1 MESAEEKSN
10 IIRSLR
16 KEAGL
21 SRLDIYKRYKIP
33 VNTLSNWE
41 RGKHKLPDY
50 VFDYICGKLT
60 EEINQNRRIWALIK
74 IESNHEN
81 PNGTYST
88 GIACYAKGETLSWF
102 YPFQDGR
109 VSSDVFAQIILMV
122 RSGCE
127 IVYE

>member
-1 MESAEEKSN
+1 MESAEEKCK
-10 IIRSLR
+10 ILRCLR

-21 SRLDIYKRYKIP
+21 SRKDVYEKYKIP

-50 VFDYICGKLT
+50 VFDYICEKLT
-60 EEINQNRRIWALIK
+60 DEINKNRRIWALIK

-81 PNGTYST
+81 PDGTFST

-102 YPFQDGR
+102 YPFQDGH
-109 VSSDVFAQIILMV
+109 VSSDVFAQIMLMV

-127 IVYE
+127 IDYE